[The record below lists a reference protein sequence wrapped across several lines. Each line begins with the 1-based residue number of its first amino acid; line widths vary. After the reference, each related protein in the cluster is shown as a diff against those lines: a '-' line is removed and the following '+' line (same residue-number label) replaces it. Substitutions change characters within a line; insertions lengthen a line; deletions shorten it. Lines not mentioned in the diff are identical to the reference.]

1 VSRGLICNRCGNQC
15 FRVGGGGFCIVLPL
29 GSNAPDQR
37 WDEVDER
44 ANVVSHDG
52 PIHSPPPP
60 KRPRWIFVLAGIV
73 VAGLSVYAGV
83 ALLR

>member
-1 VSRGLICNRCGNQC
+1 VT
-15 FRVGGGGFCIVLPL
+15 V
-29 GSNAPDQR
+29 DQR

-44 ANVVSHDG
+44 ANVVAHDG

-60 KRPRWIFVLAGIV
+60 KRPRWIFVLAGVV